1 MSLNIRHPHNQKV
14 HQAKNSIETTLSALK
29 ITSIYV
35 LSH

>member
-14 HQAKNSIETTLSALK
+14 HQGIVSIESTLSALK